1 MQIWLH
7 RFEGEKMKAD
17 KKILAL
23 LALNTLAAMPG
34 EAAESKTD
42 KLYNN
47 IVKNIQTGK
56 SNNKNFKLI

>member
-1 MQIWLH
+1 
-7 RFEGEKMKAD
+7 MKAD

-56 SNNKNFKLI
+56 SNN